1 MSDLT
6 PNDVNVNDFVYY
18 TDPITKQ
25 ELKFLVVE
33 KVDEIFSNG
42 FTARLMLLD
51 EPLRVVKLIN
61 RQDSSG
67 FSSPHQIRFV
77 ADDAYKYRDEFDE
90 WPSSDVI
97 LLSRCYTKQYGEVIE
112 AVNKSLAAEPTE
124 DEEKASLLDA
134 STNFKVIAKTEASA
148 VADDYDKPFMPAE
161 RARELAERSL
171 NVKERVAV
179 RIEEAAKSG
188 EFDIR
193 ITDEEFKICELDLV
207 EQGYAVCNNFVSWGD
222 QGDWG
227 DYDA

>member
-6 PNDVNVNDFVYY
+6 LNDVNVNDFVYY

-42 FTARLMLLD
+42 FTTRLMLLE
-51 EPLRVVKLIN
+51 EPLRVVKMIN
-61 RQDSSG
+61 RQNSSG
-67 FSSPHQIRFV
+67 FSNPHQIRLV
-77 ADDAYKYRDEFDE
+77 ADDAYKYRDEFGE
-90 WPSSDVI
+90 WPTSDVI
-97 LLSRCYTKQYGEVIE
+97 LLSRCYTKQYGEAIE
-112 AVNKSLAAEPTE
+112 QVNKSLASEAAAEK
-124 DEEKASLLDA
+124 DSLLDA
-134 STNFKVIAKTEASA
+134 STNYTVISKTEAPA
-148 VADDYDKPFMPAE
+148 VADDYDKPFMSVE

-179 RIEEAAKSG
+179 RIEDAAKSG

-207 EQGYAVCNNFVSWGD
+207 EQGYEVSKNRVSWGD
-222 QGDWG
+222 QGD
-227 DYDA
+227 

>member
-1 MSDLT
+1 
-6 PNDVNVNDFVYY
+6 
-18 TDPITKQ
+18 
-25 ELKFLVVE
+25 
-33 KVDEIFSNG
+33 
-42 FTARLMLLD
+42 MLLE
-51 EPLRVVKLIN
+51 EPLRVVKIVN

-67 FSSPHQIRFV
+67 FSTPHQTRLV

-90 WPSSDVI
+90 WPTSDVI

-112 AVNKSLAAEPTE
+112 AVNKKLSLP
-124 DEEKASLLDA
+124 DA
-134 STNFKVIAKTEASA
+134 STDFKVIAKTEASA
-148 VADDYDKPFMPAE
+148 VADDYDKPFMSAE

-171 NVKERVAV
+171 NVKERVAL
-179 RIEEAAKSG
+179 RIEDAAKSG

>member
-18 TDPITKQ
+18 KDPITKQ

-33 KVDEIFSNG
+33 KEDEIFSNG
-42 FTARLMLLD
+42 FTTRLMLLD
-51 EPLRVVKLIN
+51 EPLRVVKMIN

-67 FSSPHQIRFV
+67 FSTPHQTRLV

-90 WPSSDVI
+90 WPTSDVI
-97 LLSRCYTKQYGEVIE
+97 LLSRCYTKRYGEVIE
-112 AVNKSLAAEPTE
+112 QVNKSLASEAAAEK
-124 DEEKASLLDA
+124 DSLLDV
-134 STNFKVIAKTEASA
+134 STSFKVIAKTEASA
-148 VADDYDKPFMPAE
+148 VADGYDTPFMSAD
-161 RARELAERSL
+161 RAKELAENSL
-171 NVKERVAV
+171 NIKERVAV

-188 EFDIR
+188 EFEIR

-207 EQGYAVCNNFVSWGD
+207 EQGYVVCNNFVSWGD

>member
-6 PNDVNVNDFVYY
+6 PNDVNDFVYY
-18 TDPITKQ
+18 KDPITKQ

-33 KVDEIFSNG
+33 KVDEVFSNG

-51 EPLRVVKLIN
+51 EPLRVVKMIN

-67 FSSPHQIRFV
+67 LSSPHQIRFV

-90 WPSSDVI
+90 WPISDVI

-112 AVNKSLAAEPTE
+112 AVNKSLASE
-124 DEEKASLLDA
+124 A
-134 STNFKVIAKTEASA
+134 STSFKVIAKTEASA
-148 VADDYDKPFMPAE
+148 AADDYDKPSMSAE
-161 RARELAERSL
+161 KARELAENSL
-171 NVKERVAV
+171 NIKERVAL
-179 RIEEAAKSG
+179 RIEDAAKSG

-207 EQGYAVCNNFVSWGD
+207 EQGYEVSKNRVSWGD